1 MSTLFQRLYK
11 YRLEKLPLSFRQR
24 LGELI
29 KEDFFSQAQ
38 RKQYKKVTQREGSQ
52 EFKVLS
58 YEKRYDSRM
67 DEIILRW
74 CKSHKFTPGL
84 RTPRNQPHT
93 ENRAKEQAVPRGT
106 SDVSQARQRKRIP
119 AQQPAFRAK
128 NPFKNQ

>member
-1 MSTLFQRLYK
+1 MSTVFQRLYK

-84 RTPRNQPHT
+84 RTPKNQGHT
-93 ENRAKEQAVPRGT
+93 ENQPKEQAM
-106 SDVSQARQRKRIP
+106 QKRQRKRIP
-119 AQQPAFRAK
+119 TQQPAFRATR
-128 NPFKNQ
+128 NPFKDCQ